1 VPAECHQ
8 GKFKFTPTT
17 IGKRSLWSAADYVT
31 RCGLRRRWRNA
42 VGYTQAV
49 SIHNIRVNAIAA
61 GYIHS
66 EMTDALLAS
75 ESGQEMIA
83 NTPQQRA
90 GNPEDLDSALLLLC
104 SDASSF
110 MTGSTITVDGGHMQ
124 TSL

>member
-1 VPAECHQ
+1 MLAECYQ
-8 GKFKFTPTT
+8 DKFKFTPPASV
-17 IGKRSLWSAADYVT
+17 KRSLWPAADYAT

-42 VGYTQAV
+42 VGYTQSV
-49 SIHNIRVNAIAA
+49 STHNIRVNAIAP

-90 GNPEDLDSALLLLC
+90 GNPEELDGALLLLC